1 MLPSPTRGDEGS
13 VSSTGGGAVHRI
25 GAQPRRALVIDLARG
40 AFRPSRPGTLAVGS
54 CLAAVRVPNRPTAE
68 DVTRV
73 VLHVALVVA
82 TTLLGLAFV
91 DLVSCLQFVFS
102 LVPQ

>member
-1 MLPSPTRGDEGS
+1 
-13 VSSTGGGAVHRI
+13 
-25 GAQPRRALVIDLARG
+25 
-40 AFRPSRPGTLAVGS
+40 
-54 CLAAVRVPNRPTAE
+54 VRVPNRPTAE
-68 DVTRV
+68 DVARV